1 MNIDTS
7 YFTNLNLYKKF
18 ITDLDEDQIDSV
30 GEDYTT
36 SWLYAL
42 YIHTLLHLPMNEDKC
57 DCIYENHITNIY
69 EIEKILEKNGI
80 YSFYHTN
87 KTEFHHFIVIVTYDN
102 IMLLSTY
109 KGQNGI
115 INKIFN
121 KKEWTNKFLEL
132 FGLNNV
138 KTHDK
143 IYNYKWLFGITGEI
157 KTLDLSQCIFMYS
170 FV

>member
-7 YFTNLNLYKKF
+7 SFTDLSLYKKF
-18 ITDLDEDQIDSV
+18 IDCLDDDQLDSV
-30 GEDYTT
+30 GDDYT
-36 SWLYAL
+36 SCWLYAL
-42 YIHTLLHLPMNEDKC
+42 YMHTLLDLPISEDQC
-57 DCIYENHITNIY
+57 DCIYENHVTNIY

-87 KTEFHHFIVIVTYDN
+87 KTEFHHFIIIVTNDN

-109 KGQNGI
+109 GGQKGI
-115 INKIFN
+115 INKMFN
-121 KKEWTNKFLEL
+121 KKEWLNIFLEL
-132 FGLNNV
+132 FGFNNIIIGN
-138 KTHDK
+138 K
-143 IYNYKWLFGITGEI
+143 IDNYKLLFGITSEI